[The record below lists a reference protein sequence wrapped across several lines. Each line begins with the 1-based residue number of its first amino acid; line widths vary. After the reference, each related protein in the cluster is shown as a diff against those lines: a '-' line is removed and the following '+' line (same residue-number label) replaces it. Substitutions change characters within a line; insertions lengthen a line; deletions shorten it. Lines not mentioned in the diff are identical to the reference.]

1 MNKEERINLMENLA
15 GIFIRCFFL
24 TFALLILWFVLFL
37 AADDWGYCI
46 QSYWFELNRYE
57 YDLLNYYGMA
67 FVKMCAFIFFLF
79 PYIAIKLVLRK
90 NKKSMN

>member
-24 TFALLILWFVLFL
+24 TFALLILWFVFFL

-46 QSYWFELNRYE
+46 QSYWF
-57 YDLLNYYGMA
+57 
-67 FVKMCAFIFFLF
+67 
-79 PYIAIKLVLRK
+79 
-90 NKKSMN
+90 